1 MYFQTGPFSM
11 KNKWV
16 YLQQGKEAFGES
28 YRSLDNYFAMKLP
41 LIGCLA

>member
-16 YLQQGKEAFGES
+16 FLQQGKEALEK
-28 YRSLDNYFAMKLP
+28 AIEVWIIILP
-41 LIGCLA
+41 